1 MQTQRGA
8 GIDGRAWRIMIVDDH
23 PLLRLG
29 ITRLL
34 EDENDLRVCCEADT
48 IGNALQALEAQQPH
62 LLITDLSLAGSNGL
76 VLIKRVRSRYPN
88 LPILVCSMHDE
99 GLFAYRALNAGAM
112 GYISKE
118 EATRRIVEAVR
129 QVLAGK
135 IWISETMAE
144 RVLQGIAGGGRAFVP
159 GGVESLSNRELE
171 VFGLIG
177 RGVKTSQIADQ
188 LHLSVKTVE
197 THRDNIKKKL
207 NLKSGGELARRA
219 IQWVLEQA

>member
-1 MQTQRGA
+1 
-8 GIDGRAWRIMIVDDH
+8 MIVDDH